1 MTLDLEL
8 ARNFAIALFI
18 GALIGIE
25 REKKK
30 ETEHASIGGIRTFLL
45 FAELGAVCGWMAQA
59 NSAPLILAVGLL
71 AMTVIITAGYL
82 EQRKAEGAGYGL
94 TTEAAALVT
103 YVLGAAA
110 LYGQPEVAVAL
121 AIVTSSLLAMKAP
134 MHEWV
139 ERVGADDLIAGL
151 KLLFASLIVLPLLP
165 NEPVDPWGVLNPW
178 KLWWLVILISGLSL
192 AGYIAVRW
200 LGEHRGLALT
210 GLFGGLVSSTAVTM
224 SFARRSKGAAAPTVD
239 AIASGILLAWTVM
252 FARVLVEVAV
262 VHRPLLSRLV
272 VPMAVMGGV
281 GLAAAVVF
289 YRRGATSGAAVKTDD
304 GGTVKNPFNLTSAIK
319 FGAFFALILV
329 LVRRAQTHLPGGGV
343 YLVALLAGT
352 TDVDAITLSM
362 AEAAKNGGDVEVS
375 VRAIVIAVLSNTVVK
390 CGLAVSLGSA
400 ALRTRVLIAT
410 GAVLVAGGAAILLQ

>member
-45 FAELGAVCGWMAQA
+45 FAELGAVCGWMAQVNA
-59 NSAPLILAVGLL
+59 APLILAVGML
-71 AMTVIITAGYL
+71 AMTAIITAGYL

-103 YVLGAAA
+103 FLLGAAA

-121 AIVTSSLLAMKAP
+121 AIATSMLLAMKTP
-134 MHEWV
+134 MHGWI
-139 ERVGADDLIAGL
+139 ERIGADDLVAGL

-165 NEPVDPWGVLNPW
+165 NEAVDPWGVLNPY
-178 KLWWLVILISGLSL
+178 KLWWLVILISALSL

-200 LGEHRGLALT
+200 LGPHRGLSLT
-210 GLFGGLVSSTAVTM
+210 GLFGGLVSSTAVTL
-224 SFARRSKGAAAPTVD
+224 SFAKRSRGATTATVE
-239 AIASGILLAWTVM
+239 AIAAGILLAWTVM

-262 VHRPLLSRLV
+262 VHRPLLPRLV
-272 VPMAVMGGV
+272 IPMGVMGAV
-281 GLAAAVVF
+281 GLVAAVVF
-289 YRRGATSGAAVKTDD
+289 YRRGARGVTTSEEAVAL
-304 GGTVKNPFNLTSAIK
+304 KNPFNLTSAIQ

-329 LVRRAQTHLPGGGV
+329 LVKLAQIHLPAGGV

-362 AEAAKNGGDVEVS
+362 AEAAKNGGDMEVS
-375 VRAIVIAVLSNTVVK
+375 VRAIVIAALSNTVVK
-390 CGLAVSLGSA
+390 CGLTASLGSA
-400 ALRTRVLIAT
+400 ALRKRMLIAT
-410 GAVLVAGGAAILLQ
+410 AAILVAGGAAILLA